1 MIFCKKI
8 LDLSISDM
16 IPLKIV
22 CLKILSR
29 IYSRHIGGNVSYK
42 LIKFA

>member
-1 MIFCKKI
+1 MVFCKKI
-8 LDLSISDM
+8 LDLSIADM
-16 IPLKIV
+16 SPLKIA

-29 IYSRHIGGNVSYK
+29 IYSRHISGNVSYK